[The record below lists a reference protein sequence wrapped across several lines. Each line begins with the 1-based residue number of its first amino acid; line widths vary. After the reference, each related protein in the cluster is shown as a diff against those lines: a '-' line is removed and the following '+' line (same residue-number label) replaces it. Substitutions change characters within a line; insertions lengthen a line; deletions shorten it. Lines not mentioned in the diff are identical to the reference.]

1 MARALVKG
9 PGPRR
14 LKSVMQAQTTIDD
27 PRQLRR
33 QIESLV
39 ERLGAAPLDLELHL
53 QLRETALRHK
63 AAGGRDVGL
72 LERLRPEPK
81 DPLRRLLH
89 VERLWSFDPGSLERC
104 VRVARALE
112 AYAVKTP
119 DLDVEPV
126 RRWLNR
132 LFKAMRAG
140 A

>member
-1 MARALVKG
+1 M
-9 PGPRR
+9 PPP
-14 LKSVMQAQTTIDD
+14 TTIDD

-39 ERLGAAPLDLELHL
+39 ERLGVRPLDLELHQ

-63 AAGGRDVGL
+63 VAGGRDVGL
-72 LERLRPEPK
+72 LERMRRVPR

-89 VERLWSFDPGSLERC
+89 VERLWSFDPGNTERF
-104 VRVARALE
+104 VRVVQAFE
-112 AYAVKTP
+112 AHAVKTP

-132 LFKAMRAG
+132 LFEAMRAG